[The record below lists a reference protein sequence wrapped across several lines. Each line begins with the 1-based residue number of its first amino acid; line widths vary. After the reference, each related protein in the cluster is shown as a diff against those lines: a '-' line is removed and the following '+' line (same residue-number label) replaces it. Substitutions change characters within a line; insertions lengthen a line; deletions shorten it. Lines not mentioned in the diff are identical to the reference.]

1 MTDVTVEAAWKA
13 YGERLLAVAERSKR
27 TLAETDCTAFAAVIE
42 ALAAADAQ
50 KSSCAELPA
59 SVTSEMLDAWEAAGL
74 LVSYTGAEDP
84 LKLATQL
91 VGVYAALRAQTA
103 GN

>member
-42 ALAAADAQ
+42 ALAVADAQ
-50 KSSCAELPA
+50 KAVARSF
-59 SVTSEMLDAWEAAGL
+59 
-74 LVSYTGAEDP
+74 
-84 LKLATQL
+84 
-91 VGVYAALRAQTA
+91 LRR
-103 GN
+103 

>member
-42 ALAAADAQ
+42 ALAAADLRTRRLLRTP
-50 KSSCAELPA
+50 CA
-59 SVTSEMLDAWEAAGL
+59 
-74 LVSYTGAEDP
+74 GA
-84 LKLATQL
+84 LFIS
-91 VGVYAALRAQTA
+91 
-103 GN
+103 